1 MVKHK
6 RNLGSKRKIKARR
19 TYLDLSIIRGRTK
32 ITDPGFGK
40 VGSVVSGSK

>member
-1 MVKHK
+1 MVRHK

-32 ITDPGFGK
+32 VTDPGFGK
-40 VGSVVSGSK
+40 DGSVVSGGR